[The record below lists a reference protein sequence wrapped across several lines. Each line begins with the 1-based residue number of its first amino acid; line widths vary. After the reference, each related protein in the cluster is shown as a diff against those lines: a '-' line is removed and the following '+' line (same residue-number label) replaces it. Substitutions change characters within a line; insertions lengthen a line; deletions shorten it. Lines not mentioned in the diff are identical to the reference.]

1 MAKNTENNGFL
12 AVRFTSFMRTARRY
26 LAREIYRSCTVV
38 LLALL
43 GLFTFFALID
53 ELDALGENFTL
64 VSLMYLQALALPTR
78 LYDLLPIGLL
88 IGAILAL
95 AGLAQRNE
103 LVILRVSGV
112 SGMKLLRLLWVAT
125 LPLVAVAL
133 LLSEYVTP
141 MAEIKSGEANLLLRG
156 RAEGGRMAREMPAW
170 QVICWGLVVCAP
182 LTFPATAWLLAATG
196 PSWTAGS
203 LAGFGYVSVFSMF
216 LGFFAWY
223 AGLAGAGIARGGQ
236 IQLAQPLLTVCW
248 AALLLGER
256 LDAATGLAAL
266 GVLVC
271 VAWAQRARG
280 AGEERSPSPR
290 RAVPV

>member
-1 MAKNTENNGFL
+1 
-12 AVRFTSFMRTARRY
+12 
-26 LAREIYRSCTVV
+26 
-38 LLALL
+38 
-43 GLFTFFALID
+43 
-53 ELDALGENFTL
+53 
-64 VSLMYLQALALPTR
+64 
-78 LYDLLPIGLL
+78 
-88 IGAILAL
+88 
-95 AGLAQRNE
+95 
-103 LVILRVSGV
+103 
-112 SGMKLLRLLWVAT
+112 
-125 LPLVAVAL
+125 
-133 LLSEYVTP
+133 
-141 MAEIKSGEANLLLRG
+141 
-156 RAEGGRMAREMPAW
+156 MARETPAW

-182 LTFPATAWLLAATG
+182 LTLPATAWLLAATE
-196 PSWTAGS
+196 PSWTAES